1 MTPTTLVWLALG
13 LMLLHQAGTALLVA
27 QMGRPLVAFLVGGLV
42 FLLYPLWRIARVS
55 GRPADVL
62 GTGPTRFSSY
72 PLATLALLSAMP
84 AAIALGHILVPMSD
98 PFPESLRELVTVNGW
113 GQGLFVVLAVA
124 IVPALA
130 EELLFRGLLQRALLT
145 RLDPIGAIAF
155 SSLAFG
161 LVHGPTPSCK
171 IPISPQPI
179 AAHSLNNAMTKRLK
193 TNLLGIL
200 LGWIAYRTN
209 STRPGIVAHFLA
221 NLLAIVGTNTSRFAY
236 DQWSE
241 NPTTQDALVGVIITT
256 IWVVAI
262 WASTRGE
269 GEAAPSDSEAN

>member
-161 LVHGPTPSCK
+161 LVHGPTR
-171 IPISPQPI
+171 
-179 AAHSLNNAMTKRLK
+179 AAPAT
-193 TNLLGIL
+193 LLGIL